1 MDLTLHCKLC
11 DHKIIDFKTGTL
23 CGLTNKKPEF
33 QNKCGVI
40 KIEDNFKKQIEDVN
54 IEYEVVLKTRVDTYG
69 HLIMYA
75 ILAIALILGGFLI
88 GKYILEKGVI
98 STIPII
104 IMALGLVVLG
114 VAFAPLNLYK
124 TNLKIANKKK
134 DTLDTLSKMY
144 GYNYD
149 IDITHL
155 KDSLGNKFYETDL
168 KVRKTNNSI

>member
-11 DHKIIDFKTGTL
+11 DHRIIDFKTGTL
-23 CGLTNKKPEF
+23 CGLTNKKPDF
-33 QNKCGVI
+33 HNKCGVI

-69 HLIMYA
+69 HLIMYG

-98 STIPII
+98 STLPIA
-104 IMALGLVVLG
+104 IMTIGLVVLG
-114 VAFAPLNLYK
+114 IAFAPLNLYNTK
-124 TNLKIANKKK
+124 LKIAKKKK

-155 KDSLGNKFYETDL
+155 KDSLGNKSYETDL
-168 KVRKTNNSI
+168 KVRRTNNSI